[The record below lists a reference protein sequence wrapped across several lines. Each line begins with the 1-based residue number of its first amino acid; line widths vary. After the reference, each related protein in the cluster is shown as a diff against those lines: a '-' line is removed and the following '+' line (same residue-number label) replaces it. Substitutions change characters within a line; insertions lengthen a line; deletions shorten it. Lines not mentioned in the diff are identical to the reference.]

1 MIMTVT
7 AMTIDIKDI
16 INNLKEHNNFYILTH
31 QYPDGDTLGSA
42 FALCRTLQLL
52 GKSAKV
58 LCPDLIAN
66 KYNYLL
72 NGVSISNFEPEYIIS
87 VDVADKP
94 LLGSLQDKYGDK
106 VDMCIDHHSSN
117 THYAKCSYVDGDR
130 AATAEIIFEIISQMG
145 VSFDKNIA
153 SCIYTGIST
162 DTGCFRYSN
171 ATPDSY
177 RIAASMME
185 YGCDAAAINRIMFET
200 KSRAKLDIERQVMD
214 SIEYYSDNRCAI
226 VYVTADMVRKSG
238 ISEDELDG
246 IASIPRKIEGVLMGI
261 TMRQKSDTSFKI
273 SVRTNDN
280 LDASK
285 FCMRFGGGGH
295 AAAAGCTVEGNLQE
309 AKSLLANAAIEFI
322 AEETTA

>member
-1 MIMTVT
+1 MMITVKV
-7 AMTIDIKDI
+7 MTINIKEI
-16 INNLKEHNNFYILTH
+16 IEKLNSHNNFYILTH

-42 FALCRTLQLL
+42 YALCRALQIT
-52 GKSAKV
+52 GKKAKV
-58 LCPDLIAN
+58 LCPDIIAD
-66 KYNYLL
+66 KYKYLL
-72 NGVSISNFEPEYIIS
+72 NGVVISDFEPEYIIS

-94 LLGSLQDKYGDK
+94 LLGSLQDEYGSR

-117 THYAKCSYVDGDR
+117 THYAACCYVDGNR
-130 AATAEIIFEIISQMG
+130 AATAEIIYEIIKQMG
-145 VSFDKNIA
+145 IEFDKNIA
-153 SCIYTGIST
+153 ACIYTGIST
-162 DTGCFRYSN
+162 DTGCFRYTN

-200 KSRAKLDIERQVMD
+200 KSRAKLDIERQVID

-261 TMRQKSDTSFKI
+261 TMRQKSDNSFKV
-273 SVRTNDN
+273 SVRTNDG

-285 FCMRFGGGGH
+285 FCMKFGGGGH
-295 AAAAGCTVEGNLQE
+295 AAAAGCTVEGSLE
-309 AKSLLANAAIEFI
+309 YAKKLLADAAVEFI
-322 AEETTA
+322 AEEERA